1 MLTIQTQSATN
12 PQTLLY
18 PRKPKD
24 IVCFDSKAIL
34 PRASA
39 APFGCTVVLTTSF
52 SDYATFMRT
61 LRQHGLIGDSYS
73 LLELQHV
80 KKRLA
85 YIHKLNLMVV
95 QLDDLSELR
104 YMNPCPSTI
113 LLTGTARCFNVKQAP
128 CDTIVVADF
137 VLDKEENVYYE
148 CSKFHHWLP
157 LKAAENLQVGGFF
170 SETNLRNIS
179 KMQDDLIKWRD
190 LVAYDEE
197 SCSFAQLCKSY
208 GWEWGIVKTV
218 TNDIGIPNARM
229 REHAAQLAADYVIDL
244 IESQNKN

>member
-1 MLTIQTQSATN
+1 MVATQSQFTSDHPMPIYLSKLIDICPDRTAVI
-12 PQTLLY
+12 PQ
-18 PRKPKD
+18 
-24 IVCFDSKAIL
+24 I
-34 PRASA
+34 A
-39 APFGCTVVLTTSF
+39 AAALGCTTILTTTP

-61 LRQHGLIGDSYS
+61 LRHRGLISDRYS
-73 LLELQHV
+73 FLELHNV

-85 YIHKLNLMVV
+85 YIHKLNLMVAH
-95 QLDDLSELR
+95 LDDLSELR
-104 YMNPCPSTI
+104 YMNPSPSTI
-113 LLTGTARCFNVKQAP
+113 LLTGTAQCFNVRQAP
-128 CDTIVVADF
+128 CDTIVVANF
-137 VLDKEENVYYE
+137 VWDKEENVYYE

-157 LKAAENLQVGGFF
+157 LKAAENLQVGGYF

-179 KMQDDLIKWRD
+179 KMQDDPLKWRD

>member
-1 MLTIQTQSATN
+1 MLAAQPQFTPDHPMPIYLSKPIDICPDSTVII
-12 PQTLLY
+12 PQT
-18 PRKPKD
+18 
-24 IVCFDSKAIL
+24 
-34 PRASA
+34 A
-39 APFGCTVVLTTSF
+39 AAALGCTTILTTTP
-52 SDYATFMRT
+52 SDYATFIRT
-61 LRQHGLIGDSYS
+61 LRRHGLISESYS
-73 LLELQHV
+73 LIELQQV

-85 YIHKLNLMVV
+85 YIHKLNVMVA
-95 QLDDLSELR
+95 QMNDLSELR
-104 YMNPCPSTI
+104 YMNPSPSPV
-113 LLTGTARCFNVKQAP
+113 LLTGTARCFNVRQAP

-137 VLDKEENVYYE
+137 VWDKDADVYYE

-157 LKAAENLQVGGFF
+157 LKAAENFQVGGYF

-179 KMQDDLIKWRD
+179 KMQDDPFKWRD

-229 REHAAQLAADYVIDL
+229 REHAAQIVAEYIIDL
-244 IESQNKN
+244 IESRSKN

>member
-1 MLTIQTQSATN
+1 MLFYSPNSKEA
-12 PQTLLY
+12 
-18 PRKPKD
+18 
-24 IVCFDSKAIL
+24 CFDSTGIL
-34 PRASA
+34 PRADPVPLS
-39 APFGCTVVLTTSF
+39 CTTILTTTP
-52 SDYATFMRT
+52 SDYTTFMRT
-61 LRQHGLIGDSYS
+61 LRHRGLISDRYS
-73 LLELQHV
+73 FLELHNV

-85 YIHKLNLMVV
+85 YIHKLNVMVA
-95 QLDDLSELR
+95 QLDDLLELR

-113 LLTGTARCFNVKQAP
+113 LLTGTARCFNVRQAP

-137 VLDKEENVYYE
+137 VWDKDADVYYE

-157 LKAAENLQVGGFF
+157 LKATQNLQVGGYF
-170 SETNLRNIS
+170 SESNLRNIS
-179 KMQDDLIKWRD
+179 KMQDDLVKWRD

-244 IESQNKN
+244 IESQNKK